1 MKKLIIIPFLIVCNL
16 TISQIRSI
24 KFAPVVTLVANPNNK
39 TFFSNKI
46 FNSGIGGFVKYEQLL
61 NKKMNSFIEVG
72 IIHNKSKMEYDYKLY
87 KMYSNKTF
95 IPIII
100 GVNYLKIIDRFNIGM
115 GLGLTPILN
124 KGFENSYAFTTSPS
138 ISYDFNKISFN
149 VSYNLNK
156 MKVNYGSYTKNS
168 SNFIAFKLYFK
179 IK

>member
-1 MKKLIIIPFLIVCNL
+1 MILASP
-16 TISQIRSI
+16 
-24 KFAPVVTLVANPNNK
+24 
-39 TFFSNKI
+39 
-46 FNSGIGGFVKYEQLL
+46 
-61 NKKMNSFIEVG
+61 
-72 IIHNKSKMEYDYKLY
+72 
-87 KMYSNKTF
+87 NKTF
-95 IPIII
+95 IPVII

-156 MKVNYGSYTKNS
+156 MKVNYGSYTENS

>member
-1 MKKLIIIPFLIVCNL
+1 MKKLIIIPFFIVCNL
-16 TISQIRSI
+16 TFSQIRSI
-24 KFAPVVTLVANPNNK
+24 KFAPVVTLVGNTNR
-39 TFFSNKI
+39 TLFSNKI

-72 IIHNKSKMEYDYKLY
+72 IIHNKSKNVLDYKLY

>member
-1 MKKLIIIPFLIVCNL
+1 MKKLIIIPFFIVCNL
-16 TISQIRSI
+16 TFSQIRSI
-24 KFAPVVTLVANPNNK
+24 KFAPVVTLVGNTNR
-39 TFFSNKI
+39 TLFSNKI

-72 IIHNKSKMEYDYKLY
+72 IIHNKSKNVLDYKLY

-156 MKVNYGSYTKNS
+156 MKVNYGSYTENS

>member
-1 MKKLIIIPFLIVCNL
+1 MKKLIIIPFFIVCNL
-16 TISQIRSI
+16 TFSQIRSI
-24 KFAPVVTLVANPNNK
+24 KFAPVVTLVGNTNR
-39 TFFSNKI
+39 TLFSNKI

-72 IIHNKSKMEYDYKLY
+72 IIHNKSKNVLDYKLY

-115 GLGLTPILN
+115 GLGFTPILN

-156 MKVNYGSYTKNS
+156 MKVNYGSYTENS